1 MRDAVDVCIVGCGAA
16 GSVLAKELAERK
28 LAVVVLDAGPW
39 VRREDIPTPRFD
51 WELHLT
57 DFYPSDERRDRIT
70 LAPGSDRFSI
80 ARFKGVGGSTMRW
93 EGFSTRMHPGDL
105 RRKTL
110 CGVGADWPLEYA
122 DLEPHYDH
130 VGTILGVAGTRDSKF
145 DPPRGPHPNP
155 PIEFSCAV
163 QRVKAGC
170 DELGLHTAHAPMA
183 ILTRPTETRM
193 PCNYCG
199 GCWWGCFMGALSNM
213 GQTYVPLAQTA
224 GAEIRARCTVA
235 RIVMEQSGKKARGV
249 EYFDEAGNL
258 DMQPARAIAVCGNGV
273 ETPRLLLLSATPDH
287 PDRLANSSGLL
298 GRYFSGDTLVKAYGL
313 VEERVDGYRSPNI
326 GGMVQDFYDHD
337 DSRSFLG
344 GYLIALRNGEGG
356 PLQCHQ
362 RWVRHKGLFGA
373 ALIRAMNATFGHSLN
388 ISAYGETLPQEG
400 NQVSLDKEVTDTFG
414 LPVPRIR
421 TVLGGNEKRMQAHMG
436 RALHSILDAAGADE
450 IGVEAYDSI
459 MGTHLLGTCRMGTDP
474 KTSVT
479 DPFGRTHDVTNLF
492 IADGSLFPCG
502 TPANPTLTILAL
514 ATRVALGM
522 VGRFQRGEL

>member
-16 GSVLAKELAERK
+16 GSVLARELAERK
-28 LAVVVLDAGPW
+28 LSVVVLDAGPW

-51 WELHLT
+51 WELHLF
-57 DFYPSDERRDRIT
+57 DFHPSDERRDRIT
-70 LAPGSDRFSI
+70 LAPGSNRFSI

-105 RRKTL
+105 RRQTI

-122 DLEPHYDH
+122 DLEPHYDR
-130 VGTILGVAGTRDSKF
+130 VETILGVAGTRDSKF
-145 DPPRGPHPNP
+145 DPPRGPYPNP
-155 PIEFSCAV
+155 PLEFSCAV
-163 QRVKAGC
+163 QQVKAGC

-183 ILTRPTETRM
+183 ILTRPTETRL

-213 GQTYVPLAQTA
+213 GQTYVPLARTA

-235 RIVMEQSGKKARGV
+235 RIVMEQSGKRARGV
-249 EYFDEAGNL
+249 EYFDESGKL
-258 DMQPARAIAVCGNGV
+258 DMQSARAIAVCGNGV
-273 ETPRLLLLSATPDH
+273 ETPRLLLLSATADH
-287 PDRLANSSGLL
+287 PDGLANSSGVL
-298 GRYFSGDTLVKAYGL
+298 GRYFSGHTLVEAHGL
-313 VEERVDGYRSPNI
+313 LEQRVDGYRGPNI

-337 DSRSFLG
+337 DNRSFLG

-356 PLQCHQ
+356 PLQFHQ
-362 RWVRHKGLFGA
+362 RWMRRKGLFGE
-373 ALIRAMNATFGHSLN
+373 ALIRGMNETFGHSLN

-400 NQVSLDKEVTDTFG
+400 NQVSLDKEATDIFG

-436 RALHSILDAAGADE
+436 WTLHSILDAAGADQ
-450 IGVEAYDSI
+450 IGVEVYDSI

-479 DPFGRTHDVTNLF
+479 DPFGHTHDVTNLF

-522 VGRFQRGEL
+522 VGRFERGEL